1 MGYETMPMNINP
13 IPTVDTRINE
23 IRELTAK
30 IVNKEIL
37 PQERALAT
45 RWRRDA
51 SAEEKSAS
59 RAVADSIKD
68 KVKKA
73 GLWAPHLPPAYGGA
87 GLSFLEHAY
96 MNEILAYTPGG
107 A

>member
-1 MGYETMPMNINP
+1 MRSGQPLSCLTAFASNYGVRDMPMNVNP
-13 IPTVDTRINE
+13 IPTVDQRINE

-37 PQERALAT
+37 PQERALAA

-73 GLWAPHLPPAYGGA
+73 GLWADRK
-87 GLSFLEHAY
+87 SVV
-96 MNEILAYTPGG
+96 
-107 A
+107 